1 MKRVQLI
8 DFLDLLLPYID
19 LPFHSVLL
27 YIVLLV
33 KFERVNGTQEKRRGK
48 KIMTTMQ
55 VIDPREL
62 NDLAEFAAKGGLGS
76 TVAYVHVW
84 FHLICTSNLCPLYP
98 DAWLKV
104 TRWEARERSG
114 R

>member
-8 DFLDLLLPYID
+8 DFLDLSLPYFGSFTFTF
-19 LPFHSVLL
+19 FHRSS
-27 YIVLLV
+27 LV
-33 KFERVNGTQEKRRGK
+33 KFERNNGTQEERRGK

-84 FHLICTSNLCPLYP
+84 FHPICTSNLCPLYP